1 MCTLFATACVKRE
14 FFTSN
19 DLHTA
24 RSGPDP
30 IQAKSYFCS
39 IKGEGNTS
47 TGGLLFVELGGTAIA
62 GIKPKLR
69 SFVSLKLSPVELARS
84 LYQAPKHFQAWQCI
98 CSGHGSTNCFAHLKF
113 PCNLEHSGAQQ
124 QQPKAPGCSSGLSQF
139 ICSGYGRRK
148 ISAEVSARFSLNLA
162 WPACSTS
169 ITQDNSIS

>member
-1 MCTLFATACVKRE
+1 MHVFCSINIITTVGVILFSSCNETIYSQHFPLDTRKVRRGHRCFLAPEGPHLGMCTLFATACVKRE

-62 GIKPKLR
+62 GIKPKLW

-84 LYQAPKHFQAWQCI
+84 LYQAPKHFQAW
-98 CSGHGSTNCFAHLKF
+98 
-113 PCNLEHSGAQQ
+113 
-124 QQPKAPGCSSGLSQF
+124 
-139 ICSGYGRRK
+139 
-148 ISAEVSARFSLNLA
+148 
-162 WPACSTS
+162 
-169 ITQDNSIS
+169 